1 MRFLSFFRHLFLLS
15 AALWAGL
22 STGCIPADRWEIYD
36 DSLNHDLY
44 NNESPPTI
52 VPVEFQMPATE
63 PPALTSAAEKPIEL
77 SVEQA
82 VMLALRN
89 NLDLQ
94 VQQLSPVIVGTFEQI
109 ERGIFDPEFFA
120 EAEYFDEKSSEI
132 SQSSG
137 EQFNISGN
145 EAGGAVGVRQLL
157 PSGTTIEAVVAQDRI
172 TSDRAPEQQTA
183 RVGLSVTQSLLR
195 GFGSAVNL
203 VSVRQAELD
212 FLASID
218 ELQGFTEVLLADTET
233 AYWNYVLAKEKI
245 AIFEESLEVA
255 RKQREEIEQRIEVG
269 ILPEI
274 EVAAARSEEAL
285 RVQALINARSQL
297 EDRRLRLLRLISP
310 GPYGHLD
317 WAITT
322 TSELRITPQSVTDL
336 NDRLQLAEQSRPDL
350 NEARLRLQQNRLETI
365 VTRNGILPRL
375 DLFIALGKT
384 GFADTFPDSFREMN
398 GDTYDLTAGV
408 RLSHFLG
415 NRAAQASNLAA
426 FAAKQQA
433 ADAVANL
440 RQLVH
445 LDVRLAVNEVERT
458 RQLIDAS
465 RATRIFQEKTVE
477 AEKERFEVGAST
489 VLQIAQAQRDLLLI
503 QIAEI
508 EAIVNYRIAL
518 VRLYL
523 AEGSLLEYR
532 GVRLADS
539 P

>member
-132 SQSSG
+132 SRSSG

-203 VSVRQAELD
+203 ASVRQAELD

-233 AYWNYVLAKEKI
+233 AYWNFVLAKEKI
-245 AIFEESLEVA
+245 AIFEESLAVA

-322 TSELRITPQSVTDL
+322 TSELRVTPQPVTDL

-384 GFADTFPDSFREMN
+384 GFADTFPDSFREMD

-489 VLQIAQAQRDLLLI
+489 TLQIAQAQRDLLLI

-532 GVRLADS
+532 GVRLAGS
-539 P
+539 S

>member
-1 MRFLSFFRHLFLLS
+1 MRFLSFSLDLFLLS

-22 STGCIPADRWEIYD
+22 SAGCAPVDRWEIYD
-36 DSLNHDLY
+36 DSLNRDLY
-44 NNESPPTI
+44 KDESPPTI
-52 VPVEFQMPATE
+52 VPVEFQTPATE
-63 PPALTSAAEKPIEL
+63 PPALTSSAEKPIEL

-89 NLDLQ
+89 NLDLE

-109 ERGIFDPEFFA
+109 ERGTFDPEFFA
-120 EAEYFDEKSSEI
+120 EAEYFDESSNEI
-132 SQSSG
+132 SRSSG
-137 EQFNISGN
+137 ELFSVSAN
-145 EAGGAVGVRQLL
+145 EAGGGAGLRQLL

-172 TSDRAPEQQTA
+172 TSDRAPELQTA

-203 VSVRQAELD
+203 ASVRQAELD
-212 FLASID
+212 TLASID
-218 ELQGFTEVLLADTET
+218 ELQGFTQALLADTEI
-233 AYWNYVLAKEKI
+233 AYWNYVLANEKI

-297 EDRRLRLLRLISP
+297 EDRRLRILRLISP

-317 WAITT
+317 WTITT
-322 TSELRITPQSVTDL
+322 TSELRITPQPITDL
-336 NDRLQLAEQSRPDL
+336 SDRLQLAEQSRPDL

-384 GFADTFPDSFREMN
+384 GFADTFPDSFHELN
-398 GDTYDLTAGV
+398 GNTYDLTAGV

-426 FAAKQQA
+426 FAAQQQA
-433 ADAVANL
+433 ANAVANL

-445 LDVRLAVNEVERT
+445 LEVRLAVNEVERT

-465 RATRIFQEKTVE
+465 RATRIFQEQTVE
-477 AEKERFEVGAST
+477 AEKERFDVGAST
-489 VLQIAQAQRDLLLI
+489 TLQIAQAQRDLLLI
-503 QIAEI
+503 QIAEV
-508 EAIVNYRIAL
+508 EATVNYRIAL

-532 GVRLADS
+532 GVRLAGS
-539 P
+539 S